1 MRTLLIVT
9 AVIEAGTGLA
19 LAMSPSAPVA
29 MLLGSSLDTPTGL
42 VVGRV
47 AGAALLSLGIACW
60 LARNDE
66 QSRAAAGLLVAM
78 LLYNTAVAAVLA
90 YAGIGLRL
98 TGVGIWPAVLL
109 HAALAVWCLACFRT
123 MRVNW

>member
-1 MRTLLIVT
+1 
-9 AVIEAGTGLA
+9 
-19 LAMSPSAPVA
+19 
-29 MLLGSSLDTPTGL
+29 
-42 VVGRV
+42 
-47 AGAALLSLGIACW
+47 
-60 LARNDE
+60 
-66 QSRAAAGLLVAM
+66 

-90 YAGIGLRL
+90 YAGIGLGL